1 MVATHNIEKV
11 FHATA
16 ASLGIASGPAIV
28 IHELNKSYSEPEDK
42 TIPPEESDHEVERF
56 NIALDQARGE
66 LEDLRV
72 RIQRVLEEREANV
85 FDAHLMIV
93 DDKMLMDEVEDM
105 IRRQHHCAEYS
116 FFKIVSRYVNAISVM
131 SDPYIKERAADIK
144 DVASRVLGIMLNRK
158 ECALDNL
165 TEKSI
170 IVAHDL
176 SPSATATLDREKVLA
191 FVIETGSNTSHT
203 AILAR
208 SMQIPAIVGANG
220 IMKSVANGDLLIV
233 DGFVG
238 TAIVLPEESTQK
250 LYKAK
255 SIREEKFYVD
265 LMRESKLRSE
275 TIDGFAIQLA
285 ANLESVDKVE
295 SATKFGIYGVGLFR
309 TEYMYM
315 IPGKRPTEEGQF
327 NIFRKLMS
335 DINGKPAVI
344 RTLDIGGDK
353 LADNLGVTNE
363 ANPFLGLR
371 AIRLCLKQEREL
383 LREQMRAILRASAYG
398 NLKIMFPMVSCSEEI
413 VELKAMMHEC
423 MDELAKEGKNFNKN
437 IEVGIMI
444 ETPAAVAIADI
455 LAGMVDFFS
464 IGTNDLVQ
472 YTSAIDR
479 DNEAVAYLY
488 RPEHPAILRMIDRV
502 VQAAH
507 DNRIWVSVC
516 GEMAGDP
523 RYTPLLVGLGVH
535 ELSMSSVSIGAI
547 RRIIRKLS
555 FHEAEVIAKQAME
568 CATSDEALNLSLRL
582 LDKISPDITELAFKG
597 I

>member
-1 MVATHNIEKV
+1 MSTTHNIEKI

-16 ASLGIASGPAIV
+16 ASLGIASGPALV
-28 IHELNKSYSEPEDK
+28 IRELNKSYIEPEDNI
-42 TIPPEESDHEVERF
+42 IPPEESDREVERF
-56 NIALDQARGE
+56 NIALDQARDE

-72 RIQRVLEEREANV
+72 RIQGVLEEREANV

-105 IRRQHHCAEYS
+105 IRRHHHCAEYA
-116 FFKIVSRYVNAISVM
+116 FFKIVNRYVTAISVM
-131 SDPYIKERAADIK
+131 PDPYINERAADIK

-158 ECALDNL
+158 GVALDNL

-170 IVAHDL
+170 IIAHDL

-191 FVIETGSNTSHT
+191 FVVETGSNTSHT

-208 SMQIPAIVGANG
+208 SMQIPAIVGAKG
-220 IMKSVANGDLLIV
+220 IMQAVDNGDLLIV

-238 TAIVLPEESTQK
+238 TAIVLPEEGTQQ
-250 LYKAK
+250 LYKTKA
-255 SIREEKFYVD
+255 IREEKFYVD

-275 TIDGFAIQLA
+275 TVDGFAVQLA
-285 ANLESVDKVE
+285 ANLESLTEVE
-295 SATKFGIYGVGLFR
+295 TAIKFGMYGVGLFR

-315 IPGKRPTEEGQF
+315 IPGKRPSEEMQF
-327 NIFRKLMS
+327 DTFRKLMA

-353 LADNLGVTNE
+353 LADNLGVRNE
-363 ANPFLGLR
+363 TNPFLGLR
-371 AIRLCLKQEREL
+371 AIRLCLKQEPGL
-383 LREQMRAILRASAYG
+383 FREQIRAILRASAYG
-398 NLKIMFPMVSCSEEI
+398 NLKIMFPMVTCSEEI
-413 VELKAMMHEC
+413 VELKAIMHDC
-423 MDELAKEGKNFNKN
+423 MTELDKEGRNFNKN

-444 ETPAAVAIADI
+444 ETPAAVAIADT

-479 DNEAVAYLY
+479 DNEAVSYLY
-488 RPEHPAILRMIDRV
+488 RPEHPAILRMIYQV

-507 DNRIWVSVC
+507 NNSIWVSVC

-535 ELSMSSVSIGAI
+535 ELSMSSISIGAI
-547 RRIIRKLS
+547 RRTIRKLS
-555 FHEAEVIAKQAME
+555 FHEAETAAKQAMQ
-568 CATSDEALNLSLRL
+568 CTTSDDALNVSLEL
-582 LDKISPDITELAFKG
+582 LNKISPDLNELTLKG

>member
-1 MVATHNIEKV
+1 VSVTHNIEKV

-16 ASLGIASGPAIV
+16 ASLGIAIGPALV
-28 IHELNKSYSEPEDK
+28 IRELHKSYSEPEDK
-42 TIPPEESDHEVERF
+42 VISPEDSDREVERF
-56 NIALDQARGE
+56 NVALDQARDE
-66 LEDLRV
+66 LEELRV
-72 RIQRVLEEREANV
+72 RIQGVLEEREANV

-105 IRRQHHCAEYS
+105 IRRHHHCAEYS
-116 FFKIVSRYVNAISVM
+116 FFKVVDRYVIAISVM
-131 SDPYIKERAADIK
+131 PDPYIKERAADIK

-158 ECALDNL
+158 GVALDKL

-170 IVAHDL
+170 VIAHDL
-176 SPSATATLDREKVLA
+176 SPSATAMLDREKVLA
-191 FVIETGSNTSHT
+191 FVVETGSNTSHT

-208 SMQIPAIVGANG
+208 SMQIPAIVGAKG
-220 IMKSVANGDLLIV
+220 VMQDVENGDLLIV

-238 TAIVLPEESTQK
+238 TVIVLPEGDTRK
-250 LYKAK
+250 LYEAKAT
-255 SIREEKFYVD
+255 REEKFYVD

-275 TIDGFAIQLA
+275 TTDGFAVQLA
-285 ANLESVDKVE
+285 ANLESLDEVE
-295 SATKFGIYGVGLFR
+295 SAIKFGMYGVGLFR

-315 IPGKRPTEEGQF
+315 TPGTRPGEEELF
-327 NIFRKLMS
+327 NTFRKLIAE
-335 DINGKPAVI
+335 INGKPVVI

-353 LADNLGVTNE
+353 LADNLGVINE

-371 AIRLCLKQEREL
+371 AIRLCLKQERQL
-383 LREQMRAILRASAYG
+383 LREQIRAILRASAYG

-413 VELKAMMHEC
+413 TELKSIMQEC
-423 MDELAKEGKNFNKN
+423 MGELDREGRNFNKN

-444 ETPAAVAIADI
+444 ETPAAVAVADV

-488 RPEHPAILRMIDRV
+488 RPEHPAILKMINQV
-502 VQAAH
+502 MEAAR
-507 DNRIWVSVC
+507 NKGIWVSVC

-555 FHEAEVIAKQAME
+555 LHETEEVAKRAMG
-568 CATSDEALNLSLRL
+568 CHTSDDALNESLQL
-582 LDKISPDITELAFKG
+582 LDAISPDITELAFKG